1 MFDRVKVTHLLHFV
15 FCSYYTEYMR
25 GEWATFEYEQKARE
39 AGYGNIAGIDEVGRG
54 AVAGPVSVG
63 LVVLPED
70 FQIPV
75 TDSKLLSPKQRAEK
89 AALIVQ
95 AAIVCEV
102 MHIEAKYIDQHGIM
116 AAQRQAVQRIWEMV
130 DPLPAYVLLDG
141 RYDFTGLGGAARVET
156 IVHGDRASVSIAAAS
171 IVAKHAR
178 DELMRRYALMYP
190 EYGFEMHVGYGTP
203 NHLAAIRRHG
213 LSPLHRRSFLQK
225 YIQG

>member
-1 MFDRVKVTHLLHFV
+1 
-15 FCSYYTEYMR
+15 MR
-25 GEWATFEYEQKARE
+25 GEWATYEYEQKARE
-39 AGYGNIAGIDEVGRG
+39 AGFGIIAGIDEVGRG

-89 AALIVQ
+89 AALIAQ

-102 MHIEAKYIDQHGIM
+102 MHVEAKYIDQHGIM
-116 AAQRQAVQRIWEMV
+116 AAQREAVQRLWSII
-130 DPLPAYVLLDG
+130 DPVPSYVLLDG
-141 RYDFTGLGGAARVET
+141 RHDFTGLGSAAQVET
-156 IVHGDRASVSIAAAS
+156 IVRGDQASVSIAAAS

-178 DELMRRYALMYP
+178 DELMREHALMYP

-203 NHLAAIRRHG
+203 NHVAAIGRHG
-213 LSPLHRRSFLQK
+213 ISPLHRRSFLQK
-225 YIQG
+225 YI